1 MLPLVLFHQV
11 SKKFRLRNERS
22 KSFQATLIEM
32 IKLHKKSAETFSVLK
47 DVNFELKRGETLG
60 IIGVNGAG
68 KSTLLK
74 LAARIIRPDRGQII
88 TRGRIAGLL
97 ELGAGFHSDLSGR
110 ENIYL
115 NGAML
120 GLTRQEINQKL
131 DSIIDFSGV
140 AEFID
145 VPVRNYSSGMLVRL
159 GFAVAAHVDA
169 DVLLID
175 EALSVGDAKFQPK
188 SRQRL
193 FEHKEQGG
201 SSILVSHDMRALRSL
216 CDRILLFNE
225 GQCIGEGE
233 PDQITDQYLR
243 LIDQELFSEPVK
255 PVDNNASPAVEVKI
269 TKVQLTG
276 TDNIVKQV
284 FESGEPALLKFNF
297 TVDKPLA
304 SPVFQVQ
311 ILATGPPY
319 PTEGVFVHGTN
330 TARHQLETGI
340 INGQACVSI
349 YYPHLNLL
357 EGDYVFRVG
366 IMPNDQVSQYYSIL
380 QHACSFRIHSNRLL
394 GSGVAVMDHEWRVT
408 KEQD

>member
-1 MLPLVLFHQV
+1 MESVISFNQV
-11 SKKFRLRNERS
+11 SKKFRLRNERP
-22 KSFQATLIEM
+22 KSFQATLIE
-32 IKLHKKSAETFSVLK
+32 IVKPQKKAAETFSVLK
-47 DVNFELKRGETLG
+47 NISFELKRGEALG

-97 ELGAGFHSDLSGR
+97 ELGAGFHPDLSGR

-131 DSIIDFSGV
+131 DSIIDFAGV
-140 AEFID
+140 SEFID
-145 VPVRNYSSGMLVRL
+145 VPIRNYSSGMLVRL
-159 GFAVAAHVDA
+159 GFAVAAHIDA

-193 FEHKEQGG
+193 FEYKEQGG
-201 SSILVSHDMRALRSL
+201 SSILVSHDMKSLKSL
-216 CDRILLFNE
+216 CDRILLFHE
-225 GQCIGEGE
+225 GQCIGDGE
-233 PDQITDQYLR
+233 PDKIIDQYLR
-243 LIDQELFSEPVK
+243 LIDQELLSELVK
-255 PVDNNASPAVEVKI
+255 PTNEAIRPILNVKI
-269 TKVQLTG
+269 TNVQLSG
-276 TDNIVKQV
+276 AHNVPKQV
-284 FESGEPALLKFNF
+284 FESGEPALFKFDYL
-297 TVDKPLA
+297 VDKPIE

-311 ILATGPPY
+311 ILATGPMY
-319 PTEGVFVHGTN
+319 PTGGVVVHGTN
-330 TARHQLETGI
+330 TARHKLEIGI
-340 INGQACVSI
+340 INGQGCVSI

-366 IMPNDQVSQYYSIL
+366 IMPNDQVARYYSIL
-380 QHACSFRIHSNRLL
+380 QHTCSFEIHSNHRL
-394 GSGVAVMDHEWRVT
+394 GTGIAVIDHEWRVT